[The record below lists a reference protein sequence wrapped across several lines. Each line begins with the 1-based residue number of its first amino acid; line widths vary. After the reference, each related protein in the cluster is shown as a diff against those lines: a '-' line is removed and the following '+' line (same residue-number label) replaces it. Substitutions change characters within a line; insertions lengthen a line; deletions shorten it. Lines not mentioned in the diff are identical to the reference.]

1 MLLSDYFYLGYV
13 NISDLLSWV
22 KTNQLT
28 EEDFSTEKNRWGTE
42 INKEPNF
49 FSDTELLLLADDIL
63 ILKVAEDSQV
73 VFLAQTYQLE
83 QQNFCQKLFSEN
95 KHIILLSERQWGQ
108 FFQPPKEV
116 EISQTDLEK
125 AIVLLKDEASI
136 KKSFTNWLARK
147 NLNN

>member
-13 NISDLLSWV
+13 DMSDLLTWI
-22 KTNQLT
+22 KTNQLV
-28 EEDFSTEKNRWGTE
+28 EKDFSTKKNHWGTE

-49 FSDTELLLLADDIL
+49 FSDTELLFLDYDIL
-63 ILKVAEDSQV
+63 ILKVAEDSQA

-95 KHIILLSERQWGQ
+95 KHIILLSERQWIQ
-108 FFQPPKEV
+108 YFQPSFERA
-116 EISQTDLEK
+116 EIGQPET

-136 KKSFTNWLARK
+136 KKSFTNWLAK
-147 NLNN
+147 KKLNN